1 MLSSAYALSTN
12 TDRSSP
18 QIRLFNSRESW
29 TLAGV
34 NKSLFDKLLE
44 AFYYTYTSNYYNN
57 QLTNIRSGRENVEGR
72 K

>member
-1 MLSSAYALSTN
+1 MLSSAYALSAN
-12 TDRSSP
+12 TDHSSP
-18 QIRLFNSRESW
+18 HIRLFNSRESW

-44 AFYYTYTSNYYNN
+44 AFYYTYTSNYNNN